1 MDNNELKAMWQD
13 VHSTCHEKGGINMED
28 VKGLNHSKIITGII
42 SDQKLKILLY
52 SIFLAIYGGLMAY
65 AFVYL
70 GLRLSVYSIL
80 PLSVAGLFILIKL
93 TSEIYRYIVLTKT
106 ADNKSISETLEFFQV
121 ELNKIKKID
130 FLSGLFFYYS
140 FAIGTTWLWL
150 KDIGGIKRLSTSAI
164 PLPFIVVLILMLL
177 FIPWIIKYQ
186 HNQRYK
192 KLYESLSESSDFLK
206 EES

>member
-13 VHSTCHEKGGINMED
+13 VHSACHEYDRINMEE
-28 VKGLNHSKIITGII
+28 VKVLKHSKIISKII

-52 SIFLAIYGGLMAY
+52 SIFLAIYCGLMAY
-65 AFVYL
+65 AFIYL

-93 TSEIYRYIVLTKT
+93 TSEIYRYIALTKT
-106 ADNKSISETLEFFQV
+106 ADNKSISESLQFFQV
-121 ELNKIKKID
+121 ELNKVKKID
-130 FLSGLFFYYS
+130 FLSGLFFYSS
-140 FAIGTTWLWL
+140 FAIGTIWVYL
-150 KDIGGIKRLSTSAI
+150 KDIGGIKNLPNSANS
-164 PLPFIVVLILMLL
+164 LPFLTVLILMLL

-186 HNQRYK
+186 HNQRYR
-192 KLYESLSESSDFLK
+192 KLYESFSESSDFFK

>member
-13 VHSTCHEKGGINMED
+13 VHSTCHENDRINMED

-52 SIFLAIYGGLMAY
+52 SIFLAIYGVLMAY

-70 GLRLSVYSIL
+70 GLHISIYSKM

-93 TSEIYRYIVLTKT
+93 TSEIYRYIALTKT
-106 ADNKSISETLEFFQV
+106 ADNKSISESLQFFQV

-130 FLSGLFFYYS
+130 FLSGLIFYSS
-140 FAIGTTWLWL
+140 FAIGTTLVYL
-150 KDIGGIKRLSTSAI
+150 KDIGGIKNLPNSANS
-164 PLPFIVVLILMLL
+164 LPFLTVLILMLL
-177 FIPWIIKYQ
+177 FVPWIIKYQ